1 MKVTVK
7 APSRGLVTRV
17 PSELADVMDEKDA
30 KRPFVEAQ
38 NVRFEDGVVAAAP
51 GYESVTV
58 SGGTLS
64 DLDVG
69 LVAHWKFDEV
79 AAPFLDKVGEVTFGD
94 TGGLFEVDGV
104 TAVTSGKFS
113 GAINFNGVSTD
124 LTGLVLDDS
133 VAPLFNFAGSF
144 TIAGW
149 IRLNVA
155 GDVIRIV
162 GRGGS
167 GNNPQLYDGGALFG
181 SYTTPFNYEV
191 TAGSNFVSFAV
202 QDNTSTVSTVTIA
215 GALSIGDWYFFAAVH
230 TQGVGIKLR
239 VNAVT
244 SSTTAHTT
252 GVECPAVDYMTI
264 GMFTTDI
271 QPTFS
276 LDSLSFWGVA
286 LSSTQLNTL
295 YNTHAGQN
303 YPFLGGPVRFA
314 WQANYLQADPY
325 PLLIG
330 TDTQMYSGTKDFTAS
345 PRGYSLALT
354 SLYTHPSSAS
364 EGENWSAVDFYNK
377 VVFTQALIPPQY
389 WTTGTTT
396 AVVPGLP
403 TGDTYDGVTA
413 FQNHLLLWK
422 DLSLYWSDLNDFSVW
437 VPVANTIA
445 SYSFTTEAS
454 FSQPAAAA
462 STPVPP
468 LTGSVYVTPYPD
480 GLTVGQYLKI
490 DESATTSPAYYNFY
504 ELAAVTPGAE
514 LSAVSVATSQTVA
527 ISATAGR
534 IFITAHKGWE
544 AGQILKLG
552 ASSNYVK
559 VAACSNSTTETYV
572 TKTVA
577 ELVDAGA
584 NDTITNLP
592 LVVSTN
598 LLRVGDYVSI
608 GANSAA
614 SIDIYLITAV
624 STNTS
629 DNTTQISL
637 TQQNYGSGQR
647 VPSPTAVSAGSVVTP
662 QPWITVAEVNA
673 AAVTVPSSSDIIEKY
688 GVQLTTLNFTGRRT
702 AAATIAISTLQTL
715 DANEAGSAQIVGADD
730 NGAIWAVVPM
740 GDYAIILKNRAVQVL
755 QYVGRISGTF
765 FVRTEVRNEGLIARN
780 AYARLNSDRLVFL
793 GNRDLYLYR
802 GGQTPV
808 PICQQYV
815 RQLYAELDRGQLDKI
830 HFLHREARNEVWI
843 VYPISGGQ
851 KVLIWNHVENS
862 VTIDVYPDE
871 LLELTSIANCR
882 WETDPAWNDFSDQQ
896 TWDYLLSSIA
906 WDDLAGTGSEEVGLL
921 ATGDGSLLVHGRLY
935 SQGGEAYTALAE
947 TMDYDFGDA
956 SRVKHVEGVQLSL
969 QVKEPTDQVQT
980 LYVQVGTKM
989 NADAPVTWSA
999 ARSIDARGGYQNPT
1013 RVPFSAS
1020 GRFVRVRF
1028 YSSAA
1033 DVRWR
1038 IGGFTIFAR
1047 GGGTY

>member
-1 MKVTVK
+1 MRRPTPMKVTVK

-51 GYESVTV
+51 GYEKV
-58 SGGTLS
+58 TLS
-64 DLDVG
+64 GANGLLNG
-69 LVAHWKFDEV
+69 LVAHWRFDE
-79 AAPFLDKVGEVTFGD
+79 ASAPFTDSTPNAIDFTASSNEYYDVASGGYPTG
-94 TGGLFEVDGV
+94 TGGALGRAVRSTNEFGSAYGTLTVDDTLCNMG
-104 TAVTSGKFS
+104 GE
-113 GAINFNGVSTD
+113 
-124 LTGLVLDDS
+124 
-133 VAPLFNFAGSF
+133 SF
-144 TIAGW
+144 TIVGW
-149 IRLNVA
+149 VRADDLADELRL
-155 GDVIRIV
+155 I
-162 GRGGS
+162 GRGLTTGHPA
-167 GNNPQLYDGGALFG
+167 GYDGGFLSATYDEDELMPFEWDVRLSGSVLKFCVCDALV
-181 SYTTPFNYEV
+181 SATAVNSSV
-191 TAGSNFVSFAV
+191 TMTEGV
-202 QDNTSTVSTVTIA
+202 
-215 GALSIGDWYFFAAVH
+215 WYFFAAVH
-230 TQGVGIKLR
+230 TQGVGISIR
-239 VNAVT
+239 VNA
-244 SSTTAHTT
+244 TTVSAAHTT
-252 GVECPAVDYMTI
+252 GVRGFSNSVLNV
-264 GMFTTDI
+264 FSVTTDL
-271 QPTFS
+271 QPTAS
-276 LDSLSFWGVA
+276 LDSVSVYNVSL
-286 LSSTQLNTL
+286 TTPQLDAL
-295 YNTHAGQN
+295 YNSGAGLD
-303 YPFLGGPVRFA
+303 YPFLGGPIRFA

-345 PRGYSLALT
+345 PRGYSIALT

-364 EGENWSAVDFYNK
+364 EGGNWSAVDFYNK
-377 VVFTQALIPPQY
+377 VVFTQALVPPQY

-454 FSQPAAAA
+454 FSQPAAAS

-468 LTGSVYVTPYPD
+468 LTGAVYVTPYPD

-514 LSAVSVATSQTVA
+514 LSAVSVATSQTVGT
-527 ISATAGR
+527 SSTAAR
-534 IFITAHKGWE
+534 IFLTAHKGWE

-552 ASSNYVK
+552 TSTNYVK
-559 VAACSNSTTETYV
+559 VVACSNSTTETYV

-577 ELVDAGA
+577 ELVNAGA

-688 GVQLTTLNFTGRRT
+688 GVKLTTLDFTGRRT
-702 AAATIAISTLQTL
+702 AGTTIAISTLQTL
-715 DANEAGSAQIVGADD
+715 DANEAGTAQIVGADD

-765 FVRTEVRNEGLIARN
+765 FVRTEVR
-780 AYARLNSDRLVFL
+780 
-793 GNRDLYLYR
+793 
-802 GGQTPV
+802 
-808 PICQQYV
+808 
-815 RQLYAELDRGQLDKI
+815 
-830 HFLHREARNEVWI
+830 
-843 VYPISGGQ
+843 
-851 KVLIWNHVENS
+851 
-862 VTIDVYPDE
+862 
-871 LLELTSIANCR
+871 
-882 WETDPAWNDFSDQQ
+882 
-896 TWDYLLSSIA
+896 
-906 WDDLAGTGSEEVGLL
+906 
-921 ATGDGSLLVHGRLY
+921 
-935 SQGGEAYTALAE
+935 
-947 TMDYDFGDA
+947 
-956 SRVKHVEGVQLSL
+956 LSL
-969 QVKEPTDQVQT
+969 
-980 LYVQVGTKM
+980 
-989 NADAPVTWSA
+989 
-999 ARSIDARGGYQNPT
+999 IH
-1013 RVPFSAS
+1013 
-1020 GRFVRVRF
+1020 
-1028 YSSAA
+1028 
-1033 DVRWR
+1033 
-1038 IGGFTIFAR
+1038 I
-1047 GGGTY
+1047 